1 MIRAK
6 VLGRKL
12 CERLSKPAHLKT
24 TFFDVCL
31 VKTELRANDLMIQ
44 VIYFGKAMYRL
55 HVYRRNPRDGY
66 YFHEQKDDRIKTN
79 EDLHGNRSRS

>member
-12 CERLSKPAHLKT
+12 SEKAVKVRLEGYFLRRLPCQDGVKDKLSKDPGNL
-24 TFFDVCL
+24 
-31 VKTELRANDLMIQ
+31 
-44 VIYFGKAMYRL
+44 FGKAMYRL

-66 YFHEQKDDRIKTN
+66 YFHERKNDRIKTN
-79 EDLHGNRSRS
+79 EDLDLFLWWL